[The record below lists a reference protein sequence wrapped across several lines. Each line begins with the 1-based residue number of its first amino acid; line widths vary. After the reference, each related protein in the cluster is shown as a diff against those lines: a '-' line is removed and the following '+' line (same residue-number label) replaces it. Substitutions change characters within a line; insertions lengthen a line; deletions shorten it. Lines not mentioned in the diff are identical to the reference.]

1 MLSCVARGQEELEI
15 KSKELEL
22 KLFLLEEQLESEGTQ
37 PLTRLPDALRSDRD
51 IGSDERRLTDEAL
64 DPLGQRVGGSVGV
77 RLKCRQQAF
86 VGRVQFHANFPR
98 CCSL

>member
-37 PLTRLPDALRSDRD
+37 PLTRLPDALRSDNGEEMEAIKKRAC
-51 IGSDERRLTDEAL
+51 GRSQLVPAPARRL
-64 DPLGQRVGGSVGV
+64 QR
-77 RLKCRQQAF
+77 RT
-86 VGRVQFHANFPR
+86 HATKF
-98 CCSL
+98 STHMY